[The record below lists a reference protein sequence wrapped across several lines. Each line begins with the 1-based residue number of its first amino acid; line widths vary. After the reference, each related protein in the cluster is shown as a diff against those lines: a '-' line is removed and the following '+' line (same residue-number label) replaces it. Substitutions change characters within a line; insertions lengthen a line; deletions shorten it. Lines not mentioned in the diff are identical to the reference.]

1 VAAFGGDEDNWEWP
15 QHKADFALYRIYDD
29 NGEPLHPARHLR
41 ISQKGYR
48 KGDFA
53 MVMGYPGRTNRY
65 ASAAEI
71 NEDVNVE
78 RPVENHLR
86 NRQMEI
92 IRKWMDTDPAIRMK
106 YSDAF
111 FSLSNQAEL
120 QEGEAD
126 CVHRFGVIERRRA
139 WEEGLKASSPE
150 NRELVDGLN
159 ASYSAAAP
167 FERLKVY
174 YRELL
179 VRSMRLGQSLMR
191 MGGAGRDG
199 VEHQRQL
206 LLQGLEQTDARVE
219 KELLAFSV
227 KEFLSNMPE
236 PYLAPIHRELKER
249 FGTNYEAM
257 AQWLWENSI
266 VASFGQKSNQEVV
279 AAFNGDIEK
288 DVLYRYIRELSI
300 ASLNSDQDA
309 QAPELRSQRQQ
320 YILARYRYLEQQG
333 VPQYPDANSTM
344 RLTYGQIQPLEP
356 WDGVYVHWQS
366 TARGLREKYNPKAH
380 DFAYP
385 LAFKEVLPPLDFP
398 VNFLTDLDITGG
410 NSGSPVMNARGELI
424 GLAFDGNKESLAGNF
439 ESVPGYNMCVCVDI
453 RYVLW
458 IIRYLGKQE
467 YVLKE
472 LGL

>member
-1 VAAFGGDEDNWEWP
+1 
-15 QHKADFALYRIYDD
+15 
-29 NGEPLHPARHLR
+29 
-41 ISQKGYR
+41 
-48 KGDFA
+48 
-53 MVMGYPGRTNRY
+53 MVIGYPGQTNRY

-71 NEDVNVE
+71 NQEINVE
-78 RPVENHLR
+78 RPVENRLR

-92 IRKWMDTDPAIRMK
+92 IRKWMDADPAIRMK
-106 YSDAF
+106 YSTAF

-126 CVHRFGVIERRRA
+126 CVHRFGVIESRRA
-139 WEEGLKASSPE
+139 WEEGLGAASPQ
-150 NRELVDGLN
+150 NRELLDGLN
-159 ASYSAAAP
+159 ASYSAVAP
-167 FERLKVY
+167 YERLKVF

-179 VRSMRLGQSLMR
+179 VRSMRLGQCLMR
-191 MGGAGRDG
+191 MGGARRDG
-199 VEHQRQL
+199 VEHQREL
-206 LLQGLEQTDARVE
+206 FLQGLEQTDARVE

-227 KEFLSNMPE
+227 QEFLSNMPE
-236 PYLAPIHRELKER
+236 SFLAPIHRELLQQ
-249 FGTNYEAM
+249 FGTDYAAM
-257 AQWLWENSI
+257 AQWLWDHSI
-266 VASFGQKSNQEVV
+266 VAQFGQKSNQEVA
-279 AAFNGDIEK
+279 AAFSGNITD

-300 ASLNSDQDA
+300 VSLNSEEDA
-309 QAPELRSQRQQ
+309 LAPNLRSQRHQ
-320 YILARYRYLEQQG
+320 YILARYHYLEQLG

-356 WDGVYVHWQS
+356 CDGVYTHWQS

-385 LAFKEVLPPLDFP
+385 QAFKDVLPPADFP

-424 GLAFDGNKESLAGNF
+424 GLAFDGNKESLAGNY

-458 IIRYLGKQE
+458 VIRYLGRQE
-467 YVLKE
+467 YVLAE